1 MDTTALAERLEA
13 CPFCNAKVA
22 VVSNRDWHR
31 IQGKHTQDCPLADY
45 EFATPATD
53 DDLASAIAAWN
64 RRAVA
69 GEPASDVKWI
79 RLRGSQGEP
88 AGRMIVT
95 AEMEDGREI
104 ELIRD
109 GQNEIDHSV
118 RLASVIATPNP
129 EQPARAKGG

>member
-1 MDTTALAERLEA
+1 MDTTALAERLDRSAGELRGDNARELIDLLREA
-13 CPFCNAKVA
+13 
-22 VVSNRDWHR
+22 
-31 IQGKHTQDCPLADY
+31 
-45 EFATPATD
+45 ATR
-53 DDLASAIAAWN
+53 L
-64 RRAVA
+64 RAVA

-109 GQNEIDHSV
+109 SHNEIDHSV
-118 RLASVIATPNP
+118 RLTSVIATPNP
-129 EQPARAKGG
+129 EQPARAKGESHE